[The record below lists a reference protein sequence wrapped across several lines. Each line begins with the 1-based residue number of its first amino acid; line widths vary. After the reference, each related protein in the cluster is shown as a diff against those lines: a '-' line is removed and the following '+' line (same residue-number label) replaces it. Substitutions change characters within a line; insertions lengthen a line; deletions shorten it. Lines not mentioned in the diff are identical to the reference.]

1 MHTEK
6 RVRALFR
13 KIKVDSFS
21 DFCKDSDLVIEEM
34 GFLGYSSPF
43 TGNVSINLKK
53 INEYKLSRPVLI
65 GILAHELGHQISYRK
80 RFFFSRWLFLW
91 NYYLYIPKRRK
102 IEYEADSFAVQRGY
116 GKEIM
121 ALTLSDRKIFSG
133 KLLEFIEKAYPS
145 PDDIRGLIK
154 KYP

>member
-1 MHTEK
+1 M
-6 RVRALFR
+6 
-13 KIKVDSFS
+13 
-21 DFCKDSDLVIEEM
+21 
-34 GFLGYSSPF
+34 
-43 TGNVSINLKK
+43 
-53 INEYKLSRPVLI
+53 
-65 GILAHELGHQISYRK
+65 
-80 RFFFSRWLFLW
+80 
-91 NYYLYIPKRRK
+91 
-102 IEYEADSFAVQRGY
+102 QRGY